1 MTSTNL
7 ANPGLQGV
15 TLAPRF
21 VFGVDGGLKNSLFAL
36 EADKLLYVAGNNV
49 IIYQTEERS

>member
-1 MTSTNL
+1 MTSSNL

-21 VFGVDGGLKNSLFAL
+21 VFGVDGGMKNSLFAL
-36 EADKLLYVAGNNV
+36 EGDKLLYVAGNNV
-49 IIYQTEERS
+49 IIYQMEERS